1 MIEAIITGKLH
12 QKAEERTSKAGN
24 LYVQCRMRVSA
35 GEDVSVL
42 VTVRAFDEIPARA
55 LLAVAE
61 GDALAVAGTYKPSA
75 WIDRDGNARPGGDLI
90 AGQVMSLYGLAR
102 RRKAAAGEPEHQQE
116 GQQAHQQHQERRQ
129 GPQAPQHRQQDPVQR
144 DLGDIGPQ
152 DWPSDSGAE
161 GKAPWEA

>member
-35 GEDVSVL
+35 GEDVIVL

-55 LLAVAE
+55 LLAMTE

-102 RRKAAAGEPEHQQE
+102 RRKAAAVEPEHQE
-116 GQQAHQQHQERRQ
+116 GPSPASQQHQERRQ
-129 GPQAPQHRQQDPVQR
+129 RQQDPVQR

-152 DWPSDSGAE
+152 DWPGDSGGKE
-161 GKAPWEA
+161 KAPWD